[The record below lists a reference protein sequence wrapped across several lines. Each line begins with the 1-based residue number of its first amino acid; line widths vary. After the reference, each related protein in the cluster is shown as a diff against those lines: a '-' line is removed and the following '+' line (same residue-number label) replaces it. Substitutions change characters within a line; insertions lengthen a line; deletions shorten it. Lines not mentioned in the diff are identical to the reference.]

1 MRLHWMH
8 IHGESSLDGLT
19 RISEIVD
26 SCKYHSILLVYH
38 STADDHWMKCANII
52 NKEHKFKYHIAIRTY
67 SISPEYFVMMYKS
80 FNEIQK
86 NRIMFNI
93 VAGDLQD
100 YELSINNITFGKE
113 NFDTVEKRV
122 EYTRIWIKKV
132 LELIKKEYIDVPEI
146 VMSGTSEKTLDSAA
160 EFADYTLCMLDS
172 YIRKPEIFQRN
183 KKRMVSAALVIRDTH
198 EEAERIV
205 NEIDHKHQKEWTI
218 FGTEQQVVE
227 KIKYL
232 ESIGV
237 TDLMIRTHRNDDQFD
252 LIHNLAKNNQGVI

>member
-8 IHGESSLDGLT
+8 VHGDSDLDGLT
-19 RISEIVD
+19 RISETVN
-26 SCKYHSILLVYH
+26 SCNYHSILLVYH
-38 STADDHWMKCANII
+38 STADDYWIKCANII

-100 YELSINNITFGKE
+100 HESSIDNITFGKE
-113 NFDTVEKRV
+113 NFDTSEKRV
-122 EYTRIWIKKV
+122 EYTRMWIKKV
-132 LELIKKEYIDVPEI
+132 LQLIKKEYIDVPEI

-160 EFADYTLCMLDS
+160 EFADYTLCMSDS
-172 YIRKPEIFQRN
+172 YVFNPEFFQRN
-183 KKRMVSAALVIRDTH
+183 KKRMVSAALIIRDTY

-218 FGTEQQVVE
+218 FGTERQVIK

-237 TDLMIRTHRNDDQFD
+237 TDLMIRTHRNDDQYN
-252 LIHNLAKNNQGVI
+252 LIHDLVKKNQGVI